1 VTAADRDSLG
11 SAVFVLSRPSGTVIA
26 DGVGRRFDDARD
38 AAQALRDGT
47 VRAVVGALPFDL
59 DDTAALVS
67 AGTLTRSDQPWRGVR
82 GRSRRVSAMTS
93 HPDPDEHRER
103 VGRAVAEIASG
114 RLEKVVLARSV
125 DLSVEPEV
133 DVDELIGAL
142 AQGNSESNAFAV
154 ELGALRDTPLAL
166 RSSGIGE
173 TPDDGGAAPGSAW
186 LLGASP
192 ESLVRKHGRVVTCQP
207 YAGSAPRSA
216 DPVADRA
223 AADALIA
230 STKDLSEHAFVVDHL
245 RDRLAPLCSELD
257 APTTP
262 ELRSTG
268 EIWHLATPIR
278 GVLRD
283 ESLTALDLA
292 LLLTPTPAVGGT
304 PSTAAAR
311 FIRDV
316 EGQRGLYGGAVGWCD
331 EHGDG
336 EWMVTIRCLELS
348 ADRRHLRTWA
358 GGGIVAQSDPQAEVD
373 ETTAKL
379 RTVFNALGLERA

>member
-1 VTAADRDSLG
+1 M
-11 SAVFVLSRPSGTVIA
+11 FVLSRPSGTVIA

-59 DDTAALVS
+59 DDTAALMS

-103 VGRAVAEIASG
+103 VSRAVAEIASG

-125 DLSVEPEV
+125 DLSVEPGV

-142 AQGNSESNAFAV
+142 AQGNSESNAFAA

-166 RSSGIGE
+166 RSSGTGETPERRSSGVGE
-173 TPDDGGAAPGSAW
+173 TPDDGGADPGSAW

-245 RDRLAPLCSELD
+245 RDRLGPLCSELD

-278 GVLRD
+278 GILRD

-304 PSTAAAR
+304 PSVAAAQ
-311 FIRDV
+311 FIREV
-316 EGQRGLYGGAVGWCD
+316 EGCRGLYGGAVGWCD

-379 RTVFNALGLERA
+379 RTVFNALGLEQA

>member
-1 VTAADRDSLG
+1 M
-11 SAVFVLSRPSGTVIA
+11 
-26 DGVGRRFDDARD
+26 
-38 AAQALRDGT
+38 AL
-47 VRAVVGALPFDL
+47 
-59 DDTAALVS
+59 
-67 AGTLTRSDQPWRGVR
+67 
-82 GRSRRVSAMTS
+82 

-103 VGRAVAEIASG
+103 IRRAIAEIGSG

-125 DLSVEPEV
+125 DLTVEPEI

-142 AQGNSESNAFAV
+142 AFGNSERNVFAV
-154 ELGALRDTPLAL
+154 DLGALRDTPLAL
-166 RSSGIGE
+166 RSSGTGE
-173 TPDDGGAAPGSAW
+173 TSAHCSTGGETSEARYSGTGETSDGGGAASGSAW

-192 ESLVRKHGRVVTCQP
+192 ESLVRKEGRVVTCQP

-223 AADALIA
+223 AGEALLSSA
-230 STKDLSEHAFVVDHL
+230 KDLAEHAFVVDHL
-245 RDRLAPLCSELD
+245 RNRLGPLCSDLD
-257 APTTP
+257 APGRP

-278 GVLRD
+278 GILRD

-292 LLLTPTPAVGGT
+292 LSLTPTPAVCGT
-304 PSTAAAR
+304 PSTTAAQ
-311 FIRDV
+311 FIREV
-316 EGQRGLYGGAVGWCD
+316 EGCRGLYGGAVGWCD

-348 ADRRHLRTWA
+348 TDRHRLRTWA

-379 RTVFNALGLERA
+379 RTVFNALGLEHP